1 MRLGETI
8 KHHRKEKEWTLK
20 DLSAKCGLSVGQL
33 SKLEND
39 KSSASIGAL
48 RKIAEA
54 FDIPVSAL
62 PLTETQQRL
71 HPVLDGEGFV
81 MRWRNDGEKA
91 VTVRYLTLSR
101 QAKMQPIIITIPPQ
115 MDTGASQSH
124 PGDEFFYVL
133 EGTVRFFYHNESF
146 DLRKGDFLYY
156 DGLYPHHWHNLSE
169 TEEAKVMTCNDPP
182 VM

>member
-71 HPVLDGEGFV
+71 HPVLDG
-81 MRWRNDGEKA
+81 
-91 VTVRYLTLSR
+91 
-101 QAKMQPIIITIPPQ
+101 
-115 MDTGASQSH
+115 
-124 PGDEFFYVL
+124 
-133 EGTVRFFYHNESF
+133 
-146 DLRKGDFLYY
+146 
-156 DGLYPHHWHNLSE
+156 
-169 TEEAKVMTCNDPP
+169 
-182 VM
+182 